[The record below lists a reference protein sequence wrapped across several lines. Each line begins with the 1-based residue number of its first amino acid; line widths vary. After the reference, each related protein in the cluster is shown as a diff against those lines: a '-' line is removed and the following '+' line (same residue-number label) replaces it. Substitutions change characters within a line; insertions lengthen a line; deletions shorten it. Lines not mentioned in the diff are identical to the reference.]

1 MMKQKFKKEYFST
14 MNLITGGTGLVG
26 AHLMYFLLQDGQ
38 KVRAIHR
45 QNSNLKA
52 VLQVFGYYTSE
63 AETLFNK
70 IEWIEANLNDIP
82 ALTKAFQDV
91 EYVYH
96 AGAYLSFDPKN
107 FNKLKKSNIEGTAN
121 VVNLCLAYG
130 VKKLCHVSSIA
141 TIGKS
146 EIELVHE
153 EMLWNPDED
162 NNVYAISK
170 YGAEMEV
177 WRGTQEG
184 LDAVIVNP
192 GVIIGS
198 GMWNRG
204 TGVMFSRIYKRLN
217 HYTTGEMGFVDVVDV
232 VKIMIELMKSP
243 VHNERFII
251 VAVDTSYKILLSK
264 IAEAF
269 GKKPPQKELKPWML
283 LIAVKADALRSFITG
298 SKQMLFKSTA
308 KALVTK
314 RKYNNTKI
322 KEALNYKFRTL
333 DDTVCEIVKNFRNDY
348 P

>member
-1 MMKQKFKKEYFST
+1 MKQKFKKEYFSK
-14 MNLITGGTGLVG
+14 MNLVTGGTGLVG

-45 QNSNLKA
+45 KTSDLKA

-63 AETLFNK
+63 AKNLFEK
-70 IEWIEANLNDIP
+70 IEWVEVNLNDIP
-82 ALTKAFQDV
+82 ALTKAFQGI

-96 AGAYLSFDPKN
+96 SAAYVTFDPKN
-107 FNKLKKSNIEGTAN
+107 FSKLQKSNIEGTAN
-121 VVNLCLAYG
+121 VVNLCLAFG

-141 TIGKS
+141 AIGKS
-146 EIELVHE
+146 ESEAIHE
-153 EMLWNPDED
+153 EMPWNPDDD

-198 GMWNRG
+198 GFWDKG
-204 TGVMFSRIYKRLN
+204 TGVMFKKVYKGLN

-232 VKIMIELMKSP
+232 AQIMFDLMKSP
-243 VHNERFII
+243 IKNERFIL
-251 VAVDTSYKILLSK
+251 VAEDTSYKNLLTK

-269 GKKPPQKELKPWML
+269 DKKPPQKELKRWML
-283 LIAVKADALRSFITG
+283 LLAAKADAFRSFITG

-314 RKYNNTKI
+314 RRYNNTKI
-322 KEALNYKFRTL
+322 REALNFKFRTL
-333 DDTVCEIVKNFRNDY
+333 DETVNEIVKNFRRDN

>member
-1 MMKQKFKKEYFST
+1 MKQKFKKEYFST
-14 MNLITGGTGLVG
+14 MNLVTGGTGLVG
-26 AHLMYFLLQDGQ
+26 AHLMYFLLEDGQ

-45 QNSNLKA
+45 KTSDLKA

-63 AETLFNK
+63 AQNLFDK
-70 IEWIEANLNDIP
+70 IEWVEANLNDIP
-82 ALTKAFQDV
+82 ALTKAFLDI

-96 AGAYLSFDPKN
+96 AAAYVTFDPKN
-107 FNKLKKSNIEGTAN
+107 FGKLQKSNIEGTAN
-121 VVNLCLAYG
+121 VVNLCLAFG
-130 VKKLCHVSSIA
+130 IIKLCHVSSIA
-141 TIGKS
+141 AIGKS
-146 EIELVHE
+146 ESEPIHE
-153 EMLWNPDED
+153 EMPWNPDDD

-198 GMWNRG
+198 GLWNKG
-204 TGVMFSRIYKRLN
+204 TGIMFKRVHKGLN

-232 VKIMIELMKSP
+232 VKTMIALMKNP
-243 VHNERFII
+243 IKNERFII
-251 VAVDTSYKILLSK
+251 VAEDTSYKILLSK

-269 GKKPPQKELKPWML
+269 GKKPPKKELKLWML
-283 LIAVKADALRSFITG
+283 LLAVKMDAFISFVTRR
-298 SKQMLFKSTA
+298 KQMLFESTS

-322 KEALNYKFRTL
+322 KETLNYKFRTL
-333 DDTVCEIVKNFRNDY
+333 DETVTEIVKNFRKDI